1 MKKNTNI
8 YVYENQRVYTLT
20 PLHDGKSISGRLVK
34 EGNNIDFTPAL
45 RHGENPIIAETD
57 HFRMRLAKT
66 GLRITG
72 TLTDLQ
78 AADANQLAREVKLL
92 VKTAEA

>member
-1 MKKNTNI
+1 MQLN
-8 YVYENQRVYTLT
+8 
-20 PLHDGKSISGRLVK
+20 DGKSISGRLLK
-34 EGNNIDFTPAL
+34 EGNNIDFAPAL

-92 VKTAEA
+92 IKNAAEA

>member
-20 PLHDGKSISGRLVK
+20 PLNDGKAISGKLLK
-34 EGNNIDFTPAL
+34 EGNNIDFAPAL

-57 HFRMRLAKT
+57 HFRMRK
-66 GLRITG
+66 GRNGYRITG
-72 TLTDLQ
+72 TLADL
-78 AADANQLAREVKLL
+78 ASVNAVELAKEIKLI

>member
-20 PLHDGKSISGRLVK
+20 PLNDGKSISGRLLK
-34 EGNNIDFTPAL
+34 DGNNIDFTPAI
-45 RHGENPIIAETD
+45 RHGENPLVAETE
-57 HFRMRLAKT
+57 HFRCRKCKT
-66 GLRITG
+66 GYRITG
-72 TLTDLQ
+72 TLADL
-78 AADANQLAREVKLL
+78 ASVNAVELAKEIKII